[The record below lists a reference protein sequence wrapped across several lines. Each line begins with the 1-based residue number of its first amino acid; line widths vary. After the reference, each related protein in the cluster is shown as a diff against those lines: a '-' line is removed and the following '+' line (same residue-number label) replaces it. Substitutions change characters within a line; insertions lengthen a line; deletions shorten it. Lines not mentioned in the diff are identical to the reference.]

1 MITDRAL
8 IQLAIQRF
16 TFLEGDNGALKKDFF
31 RTATLARVKKGET
44 ICHEGTQCSHLALVL
59 SGSAR
64 VFKLGES
71 GREITLYRVGPGE
84 SCILTASCIVN
95 HRPFPAVAVCE
106 DEIEAVIIPTSLV
119 IEWFSRFASWRGYLF
134 SLISDRLGD
143 VITIIEE
150 VAFRRVDRRI
160 ASYLL
165 ARVGAE
171 EAPYIKATHQ
181 EIASELG
188 TSREVVSRILKDLE
202 AQTAISVSRG
212 SIHVLDRQLLREK
225 AEES

>member
-1 MITDRAL
+1 MVS
-8 IQLAIQRF
+8 LA
-16 TFLEGDNGALKKDFF
+16 G
-31 RTATLARVKKGET
+31 VKKGET
-44 ICHEGTQCSHLALVL
+44 ICHEGFLCTHLALVL

-71 GREITLYRVGPGE
+71 GREITLYRVGAGE

-95 HRPFPAVAVCE
+95 KRPFPAVAVCE
-106 DEIEAVIIPTSLV
+106 EEIQAVIVPTGLV
-119 IEWFSRFASWRGYLF
+119 IEWFGRFPSWRGYLF
-134 SLISDRLGD
+134 SLIGDRLGD
-143 VITIIEE
+143 VIAIIEE

-165 ARVGAE
+165 ARAE
-171 EAPYIKATHQ
+171 SEHTNRIRSTHQ

-202 AQTAISVSRG
+202 SQDAISVSRG
-212 SIHVLDRQLLREK
+212 SIHIVDQGAIRAK
-225 AEES
+225 AEEF